1 MTPHRRSL
9 GSPLQ
14 LARTISP
21 HPNATKQDAM
31 TRSLALAALLAVSG
45 TGVDAF
51 TPSRLPG
58 GAARTTSTS
67 LDAKSNDT
75 FESAARRV
83 AGTGAAF
90 FAGVSFA
97 GQIAFADPNA
107 VIASPVGKWHHPCT
121 GILDVTFAVLYC
133 VLCYFNS
140 FARNLIATLQLT

>member
-1 MTPHRRSL
+1 
-9 GSPLQ
+9 
-14 LARTISP
+14 
-21 HPNATKQDAM
+21 M

-67 LDAKSNDT
+67 LDAKSKDT
-75 FESAARRV
+75 FEGAARRV

-107 VIASPVGKWHHPCT
+107 AIAAPIGKLCQRCT
-121 GILDVTFAVLYC
+121 GILYISCAVSC
-133 VLCYFNS
+133 SVLF
-140 FARNLIATLQLT
+140 LIFLLEI

>member
-1 MTPHRRSL
+1 
-9 GSPLQ
+9 
-14 LARTISP
+14 
-21 HPNATKQDAM
+21 M

-51 TPSRLPG
+51 APSRLPG

-121 GILDVTFAVLYC
+121 GIRWMLHSQYCIVFCAILIVLLEISSLLY
-133 VLCYFNS
+133 N
-140 FARNLIATLQLT
+140 